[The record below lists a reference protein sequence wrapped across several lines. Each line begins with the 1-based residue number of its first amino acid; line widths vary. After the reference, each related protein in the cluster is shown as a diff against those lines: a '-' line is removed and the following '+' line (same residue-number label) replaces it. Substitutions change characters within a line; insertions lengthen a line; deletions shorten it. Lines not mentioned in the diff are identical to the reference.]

1 MGEEGDDLR
10 KRDLACKIE
19 LREMTTYGNTTVATD
34 NGHNNILGQGKVAD
48 DLSNEGRG
56 TDNVKSG
63 NTEKATGRC
72 RFLSSFGS
80 CRAYRLGSK
89 TSCFLKTSATM
100 GTVELTGLEMTRTM
114 ALGAVVA
121 IPVAK
126 SLTMPALI

>member
-1 MGEEGDDLR
+1 MN
-10 KRDLACKIE
+10 
-19 LREMTTYGNTTVATD
+19 TYGDTTVAAN
-34 NGHNNILGQGKVAD
+34 NGHDDILGQGEVTD

-56 TDNVKSG
+56 TDDVESG

-72 RFLSSFGS
+72 KYLSNIFSIY
-80 CRAYRLGSK
+80 RARRLGSK
-89 TSCFLKTSATM
+89 TPCFLKTSATM
-100 GTVELTGLEMTRTM
+100 GTVELTGLEMTRTK